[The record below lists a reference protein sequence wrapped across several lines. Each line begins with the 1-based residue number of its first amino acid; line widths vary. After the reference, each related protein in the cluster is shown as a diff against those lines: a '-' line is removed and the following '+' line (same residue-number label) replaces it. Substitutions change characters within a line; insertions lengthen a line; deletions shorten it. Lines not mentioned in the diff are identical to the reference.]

1 MRSRIKVR
9 ETRRLSSGVDKLKNA
24 RKEAEAE
31 SNELESEVETYS
43 TGAKDC
49 VSDNLLGCNCYSRPN

>member
-1 MRSRIKVR
+1 MSNNMRSRIKVR

-31 SNELESEVETYS
+31 SNELESKLKHIVQVL
-43 TGAKDC
+43 KI
-49 VSDNLLGCNCYSRPN
+49 V